1 MQTQKAKSIFL
12 SLISLASTACVIS
25 LSVVTMPLVT
35 SQPAHAQESPKAI
48 YGLIFDKWAQMGGS
62 KSVVGNPTTDELPAA
77 RGGRYNEFEHGYIY
91 WHPDFGAHAV
101 YGEIG
106 KKWNEQGRENG
117 VGYPLTSERAAANG
131 GRFNEFQDGKYIY
144 WHPSVGTFFVYGD
157 IGKKWNSM
165 GRERSRLGYPISDE
179 QAVGSAGQRVS
190 YFQGGAIYWNS
201 GTRKITITYR

>member
-1 MQTQKAKSIFL
+1 MKTQKAKSIVL
-12 SLISLASTACVIS
+12 SLISLVSTASAIS

-35 SQPAHAQESPKAI
+35 SQPAYAESPKAI
-48 YGLIFDKWAQMGGS
+48 YGLIFDKWAQMGGI
-62 KSVVGNPTTDELPAA
+62 KSAVGNPTTDELPAA
-77 RGGRYNEFEHGYIY
+77 RGGRYNEFDYGYIY
-91 WHPDFGAHAV
+91 WHPNLGAHAV

-117 VGYPLTSERAAANG
+117 VGYPLTSERAGANG
-131 GRFNEFQDGKYIY
+131 GRYNQFEDGKYIY
-144 WHPSVGTFFVYGD
+144 WHPNTGTFLVYGD
-157 IGKKWNSM
+157 IAKKWTEM
-165 GRERSRLGYPISDE
+165 GRERSRLGYPTSDE

>member
-1 MQTQKAKSIFL
+1 MQTQKAKSVFL
-12 SLISLASTACVIS
+12 SLISLVSTASVIS
-25 LSVVTMPLVT
+25 LSAVTMPLVT
-35 SQPAHAQESPKAI
+35 SQPAYAQESPKAI

-77 RGGRYNEFEHGYIY
+77 RGGRYNEFERGYIY
-91 WHPDFGAHAV
+91 WHPDFGAQAV

>member
-12 SLISLASTACVIS
+12 SLISLASTASVIS

-179 QAVGSAGQRVS
+179 KAVGSAGQRVS